1 MNLFRFLFISLVK
14 CVWLVLFV
22 CVCLICLSLK
32 SLFRVH
38 FVGLFFWVLVPLALQ
53 RRLFTVMGG
62 GKKST
67 TVSQEDSTSS
77 TSSYKV

>member
-1 MNLFRFLFISLVK
+1 MFFVGELVSVLVYFFGEMCLACFI
-14 CVWLVLFV
+14 CV

-62 GKKST
+62 
-67 TVSQEDSTSS
+67 
-77 TSSYKV
+77 